1 MNLTDFLKDSPKDI
15 ATQNLHSDKGSA
27 TLLRIKKGRVLRDH
41 QSANNAMLVLLSGKA
56 IYEENDRKEL
66 LTTVHDF
73 VHIPAK
79 TTHKVTGVE
88 EALLMLVH

>member
-15 ATQNLHSDKGSA
+15 ATQNIHSDKGSA
-27 TLLRIKKGRVLRDH
+27 TLLRIKKDSVLREH

-56 IYEENDRKEL
+56 VYEENDREEVL
-66 LTTVHDF
+66 STVHDF

-88 EALLMLVH
+88 DALLILIH